1 MKLDDFAAATTTV
14 DLGKEWNDLSEV
26 ELLPEDWY
34 KVEIFKSEI
43 KKNRKWLDGI
53 DEAGH
58 KIEAKEIEGA
68 GNNFLL
74 ILKTIN
80 TSNPAWS
87 NRTFFKYLPLPNP
100 TDEGK
105 FNMNGR
111 DIADSKR
118 SDIYIWAEAFEAPIN
133 GTNVTFKTK
142 LVAQIYVRQGKD
154 QNGLL
159 VNELQFDEPRK
170 VTELDN
176 AITGAEGLL

>member
-1 MKLDDFAAATTTV
+1 MQLDEFAEKTTTV
-14 DLGKEWNDLSEV
+14 ELGKEWDDLSAV

-43 KKNRKWLDGI
+43 KKNRKWLDGN

-58 KIEAKEIEGA
+58 EVEAGEIDGA
-68 GNNFLL
+68 GNNLLL
-74 ILKTIN
+74 ILKTLD

-100 TDEGK
+100 TDQGK

-111 DIADSKR
+111 DISDSKR
-118 SDIYIWAEAFEAPIN
+118 SDIYIWAEAFEAPIT
-133 GTNVTFKTK
+133 GSDVTFKPK
-142 LVAQIYVRQGKD
+142 LIAQIYVRQGKD

-159 VNELQFDEPRK
+159 INELQFDEPRK

-176 AITGAEGLL
+176 AISGAEGLL